1 MISKEDILF
10 VAGTVGMKLTK
21 EQIQEVLN
29 MYEAEVYGTEG
40 SSWELI
46 VENILYKVLEKELD
60 FLDLLKKEKDR
71 DKRTELL
78 HNYLKTLNDDLKMK
92 YAINWV
98 IPHRLFTITCRLIGS
113 DNLQNI
119 DWYKIFK
126 SKDIGYWSNGNK
138 VLV

>member
-1 MISKEDILF
+1 MINKDDVLT
-10 VAGTVGMKLTK
+10 VAEAIGIKPIK
-21 EQIQEVLN
+21 EQIQEVLDT
-29 MYEAEVYGTEG
+29 YEAEVYETKDT
-40 SSWELI
+40 SWELI
-46 VENILYKVLEKELD
+46 VENILYTILGKEIT
-60 FLDLLKKEKDR
+60 FLNLLKKEKDR